1 MRRFSIPIALVGVL
15 AISGT
20 ALAAPPL
27 QTFGPGDVTVT
38 SRTSATIVNDADEY
52 GGVYINARSLGN
64 KLVGDVMVSYV
75 STGDVTGGAPRIN
88 LPIDTNGDKKMDI
101 YATLDAANCGGV
113 SGETTVVST
122 ENPNCYVYFLGSG
135 EAFPNWDAFVAAH
148 PTYRIASK
156 GDGSIPFI
164 IADIGPGTYMIEQI
178 DIQ

>member
-52 GGVYINARSLGN
+52 GGVYITARSLGN

-122 ENPNCYVYFLGSG
+122 ENSNCYVYFLGSG

>member
-1 MRRFSIPIALVGVL
+1 MRRFSILIALVGLL

-20 ALAAPPL
+20 VLGAPPL
-27 QTFGPGDVTVT
+27 QTFGTGDVTVT
-38 SRTSATIVNDADEY
+38 SRTSATIVNDEGEY

-64 KLVGDVMVSYV
+64 KSVGDVMVSYV

-88 LPIDTNGDKKMDI
+88 LPIDTDGDKTMDI

-113 SGETTVVST
+113 SGETTLVST
-122 ENPNCYVYFLGSG
+122 ENPDCYVYFLGSD
-135 EAFPNWDAFVAAH
+135 ESFPNWDAFVAAH

-164 IADIGPGTYMIEQI
+164 IADIGPGTYMVEQI
-178 DIQ
+178 DLQ

>member
-1 MRRFSIPIALVGVL
+1 MRRFSIPIALVGLL
-15 AISGT
+15 AIGGT

-38 SRTSATIVNDADEY
+38 SRTSATIVNDEGEY

-88 LPIDTNGDKKMDI
+88 LPLDTDGDKNMDI
-101 YATLDAANCGGV
+101 YATLDANNCGGA
-113 SGETTVVST
+113 SGESTLVST
-122 ENPNCYVYFLGSG
+122 ESLDCYVYFLGSD
-135 EAFPNWDAFVAAH
+135 ESFPNWDAFVAAH

-164 IADIGPGTYMIEQI
+164 IADLAGSYAVEQI
-178 DIQ
+178 DLQ